1 MGERVRA
8 GRGRDEKRGRQYFH
22 IISDYETFDMYL

>member
-1 MGERVRA
+1 MRA
-8 GRGRDEKRGRQYFH
+8 GRGRDEKRGRQYLY